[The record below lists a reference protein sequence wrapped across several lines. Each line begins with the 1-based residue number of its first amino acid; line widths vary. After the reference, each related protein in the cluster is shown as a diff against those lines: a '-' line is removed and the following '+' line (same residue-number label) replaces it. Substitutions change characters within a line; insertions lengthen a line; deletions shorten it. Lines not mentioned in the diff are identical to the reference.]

1 MIDFPMLLF
10 LLAACTV
17 FGFGAGRL
25 SARNE
30 SEERALRRII
40 DRKYAAR
47 VEREK
52 VKVATDVKAEMDS
65 FVRSLTK
72 GAPDVDNH

>member
-1 MIDFPMLLF
+1 MIDLPIF
-10 LLAACTV
+10 LMIVALGTA
-17 FGFGAGRL
+17 FGFGAGRMT
-25 SARNE
+25 ARNE
-30 SEERALRRII
+30 SEEKVLRRII

-72 GAPDVDNH
+72 GASDVDNH